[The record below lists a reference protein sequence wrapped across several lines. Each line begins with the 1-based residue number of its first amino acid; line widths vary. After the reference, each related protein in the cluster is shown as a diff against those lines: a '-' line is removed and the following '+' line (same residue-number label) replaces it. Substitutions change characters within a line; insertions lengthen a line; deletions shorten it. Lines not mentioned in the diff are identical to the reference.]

1 MRLCTRYI
9 LLGYIYTRVYRQ
21 MKDNIHNCG
30 CTIVSVLYQFAQ
42 QGQQC
47 VQFGYAMQVA
57 MYAHKVAR

>member
-1 MRLCTRYI
+1 
-9 LLGYIYTRVYRQ
+9 
-21 MKDNIHNCG
+21 MKDNMHNCG